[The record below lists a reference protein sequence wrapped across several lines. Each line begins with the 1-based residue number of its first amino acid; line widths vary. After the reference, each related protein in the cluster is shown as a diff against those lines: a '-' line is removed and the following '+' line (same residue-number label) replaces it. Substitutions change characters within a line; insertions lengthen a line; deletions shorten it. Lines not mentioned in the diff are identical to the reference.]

1 MRLNFRNF
9 DAYICSMLT
18 KKARY
23 LYRTDCDFRKH
34 WRDMLVD
41 VTTLA
46 GKHFFNMQRKY
57 VFAMQDLDECRN
69 IHEVKRFFREIG
81 IKGNDPWL
89 KEAKEQVKKSRGV
102 WSN

>member
-1 MRLNFRNF
+1 MRLDFRNF
-9 DAYICSMLT
+9 DAHICSMLT

-23 LYRTDCDFRKH
+23 RYRTDSNFRKH
-34 WRDMLVD
+34 WRGMLVN

-57 VFAMQDLDECRN
+57 VFAMQDIDECRT

-102 WSN
+102 WSD

>member
-1 MRLNFRNF
+1 MRLDFRNF
-9 DAYICSMLT
+9 DAHICSMLT
-18 KKARY
+18 KKAKYR
-23 LYRTDCDFRKH
+23 YRTDGDFRKR
-34 WRDMLVD
+34 WRNMLVN

-89 KEAKEQVKKSRGV
+89 KEAKEKIKKNRSL